1 MSLYIY
7 KMTMYYVKLNLDSK
21 VLNISMNKN
30 ERTEHRNV
38 CEEVKHEVIQYAYKE
53 KRRVRTYRGR

>member
-1 MSLYIY
+1 
-7 KMTMYYVKLNLDSK
+7 MTMYYVKLNLDSK